1 MKRIN
6 SEETLQNIGLA
17 MLVWNSNII
26 IFDWFDV
33 PLPSEAIPLNIDRDH
48 DELRSF
54 YVTSRFTF
62 QYTHS
67 VQPILMCHSRC
78 NNLDKKTRAKTS
90 YKI

>member
-54 YVTSRFTF
+54 
-62 QYTHS
+62 
-67 VQPILMCHSRC
+67 
-78 NNLDKKTRAKTS
+78 
-90 YKI
+90 